1 VHRGRSRTPCASL
14 RCVIIRSDCPV
25 YPLRKASRQLSSRG
39 ASPTR
44 SRKRAFPHGF
54 PRPPGASQSPEPLV
68 LRARTQ
74 LNQRSTLLH
83 NFHVF
88 EPHSR
93 ESKRESQKSGRILHL
108 SPPPG
113 SFVHPCK
120 QHHRKHTPGQQRT
133 VRRRGRHRT
142 TEPDE
147 QHAHRGRQ
155 QERIPVHRT
164 QSARGGGQGSQYHL
178 GHFAQSGPARE
189 RERPG
194 PHREALK
201 RCRRGSEVTSC

>member
-93 ESKRESQKSGRILHL
+93 ESKRESQNERVKRAGESCTC
-108 SPPPG
+108 PPPRVALCTRANSIIANTRQASNARCG
-113 SFVHPCK
+113 AEGGIAPLSLTSS
-120 QHHRKHTPGQQRT
+120 TPIVDDNR
-133 VRRRGRHRT
+133 
-142 TEPDE
+142 
-147 QHAHRGRQ
+147 
-155 QERIPVHRT
+155 
-164 QSARGGGQGSQYHL
+164 SASRSIAPKVPGGGGRAASIISDISRSL
-178 GHFAQSGPARE
+178 
-189 RERPG
+189 G
-194 PHREALK
+194 PHGKGSVRALSEK
-201 RCRRGSEVTSC
+201 R